1 MKSQSKI
8 LILLLVVLC
17 ALGAYTLGPADWS
30 EELIPLKKADLTAL
44 RDTAAENRA
53 ARAAAKGSPGA
64 ARVRKAEKDTARQRI
79 LFIGD
84 SMLEG
89 LSKRLRDYAAANGHD
104 MESVIWYSSSSKA
117 WAECDTLEHF
127 KNEFKPTFVIV
138 CLGAN
143 ELFVK
148 DLGKRRE
155 YVQQVVRKI
164 GNTPFVWIG
173 PPNWKPDT
181 GINAIIREAVGG
193 ERFFD
198 SSTLQ
203 MARKKDGAHP
213 TQQAAAAWADS
224 AATWMASPKTAH
236 PLRLDKPTKTAT
248 TGNVI
253 VLQPYQG

>member
-8 LILLLVVLC
+8 LILLFVVLC

-30 EELIPLKKADLTAL
+30 EGFMPLKKADLTAL

-53 ARAAAKGSPGA
+53 ARAAAGKSQTA
-64 ARVRKAEKDTARQRI
+64 AAAKKVEKDTARQRI

-89 LSKRLRDYAAANGHD
+89 LSKRLSDYVDANGHD

-127 KNEFKPTFVIV
+127 KNEYKPTFVIV

-148 DLGKRRE
+148 DLSKRRE
-155 YVQQVVRKI
+155 YVQRVVSKI
-164 GNTPFVWIG
+164 GNIPFVWIG

-181 GINAIIREAVGG
+181 GINAIVRETVGDV
-193 ERFFD
+193 RFFD
-198 SSTLQ
+198 SSHLQ
-203 MARKKDGAHP
+203 LARKKDGAHP
-213 TQQAAAAWADS
+213 TTQAAATWTDQV
-224 AATWMASPKTAH
+224 ATWMGSPKTAH
-236 PLRLDKPTKTAT
+236 PIRLDAPTKVAPSHK
-248 TGNVI
+248 VI